1 MPKPINEIPD
11 LERALERRMTISR
24 RGILLGATA
33 AGAAL
38 LTRSRIGAAEA
49 RRFVN
54 PLRIPPLLNGEPGP
68 DGKIYDLNVASGKSE
83 FLSGTSTPTLGIN
96 GSYLG
101 PTIRCRENDRVTL
114 RVKNNLPEPTT
125 LHWHGLRV
133 PAASD
138 GGPHQIVE
146 PGAVWE
152 TSFTITQKASLCW
165 YHSHLMEHTGE
176 QVLRGLAGLFLIEDD
191 QSNSLNLP
199 SDYGV
204 DDIPLVIQD
213 RRFRAD
219 GSFDYA
225 LAMHDTMMGYK
236 GDVILVNGTTN
247 PHVVLRRQRT
257 RLRILNG
264 SNSRIY
270 TLGRDDGAE
279 LFVIGSDGG
288 LLERPARLRRVRLG
302 PGERVEMLMDMQ
314 ANQTVRLMS
323 YPDRVT
329 AGGTGR
335 DMMMG
340 GMVGNTE
347 TFPIIELRAAQL
359 ETTDLSLPERLIH
372 VQNWTTA
379 QATRTRTFTLD
390 MPMMGMGMGGMMGGP
405 RMEGMMGINGR
416 SMNRGRIDERVSFGS
431 VEIWEIKNTTPLAHP
446 FHIHGV
452 QFRTLDRNG
461 ESPMPHELGLKDT
474 VLVDPGSTVR
484 VIIEFAD
491 FADPQHPYMYHCH
504 ILEHED
510 AGMMGQFLVI

>member
-1 MPKPINEIPD
+1 
-11 LERALERRMTISR
+11 MTISR

-38 LTRSRIGAAEA
+38 LTRSRMGRAEA
-49 RRFVN
+49 GRFVN
-54 PLRIPPLLNGEPGP
+54 PLRIPPLLDGKPGP
-68 DGKIYDLNVASGKSE
+68 YGKIYDLNVSTGKSE
-83 FLSGTSTPTLGIN
+83 FLSGISTPTLGIN
-96 GSYLG
+96 GAYLG

-114 RVKNNLPEPTT
+114 RVRNSLTESTT
-125 LHWHGLRV
+125 LHWHGLRI

-138 GGPHQIVE
+138 GGPHQIIE
-146 PGAVWE
+146 PGTVWE
-152 TSFTITQKASLCW
+152 TSFAIKQKAALCW
-165 YHSHLMEHTGE
+165 YHSHLMGHTGE

-191 QSNSLNLP
+191 QRHSLNLP

-213 RRFRAD
+213 RRFHAD
-219 GSFDYA
+219 GSFDYV

-236 GDVILVNGTTN
+236 GNVVLVNGTAN
-247 PHVVLRRQRT
+247 PHVILRRQRS
-257 RLRILNG
+257 RLRVLNA

-279 LFVIGSDGG
+279 LIVIGSDGG
-288 LLERPARLRRVRLG
+288 LLERPARLSRVRLG
-302 PGERVEMLMDMQ
+302 PGERIEILVDMQ

-329 AGGTGR
+329 AGGMGPG
-335 DMMMG
+335 MMMA
-340 GMVGNTE
+340 GMAGNTE
-347 TFPIIELRAAQL
+347 TFPIIELRPAQL
-359 ETTDLSLPERLIH
+359 ETTDLSLPERLIY
-372 VQNWTTA
+372 VPDWTAA
-379 QATRTRTFTLD
+379 QASRTRTFTLD

-416 SMNRGRIDERVSFGS
+416 SMNRSRVDERVSMGS
-431 VEIWEIKNTTPLAHP
+431 VEIWAMKNTTPLAHP

-461 ESPMPHELGLKDT
+461 ESPLPHEHGLKDT

-484 VIIEFAD
+484 VITEFSD
-491 FADPQHPYMYHCH
+491 FADPQRPYMYHCH

-510 AGMMGQFLVI
+510 AGMMGQFVVA

>member
-1 MPKPINEIPD
+1 M
-11 LERALERRMTISR
+11 ISR
-24 RGILLGATA
+24 RGILLGAA
-33 AGAAL
+33 ASGAVL
-38 LTRSRIGAAEA
+38 LARSRTGVAEVG
-49 RRFVN
+49 RFVN
-54 PLRIPPLLNGEPGP
+54 PLKIPPLLEGGSATE
-68 DGKIYDLNVASGKSE
+68 GKIYDLNVAPGKSE
-83 FLSGTSTPTLGIN
+83 FLSGSSTPTIGIN
-96 GSYLG
+96 GAYLG
-101 PTIRCRENDRVTL
+101 PTIRCRENERVTL
-114 RVKNNLPEPTT
+114 RIRNSLTEQTT

-152 TSFTITQKASLCW
+152 TSFAIRQKASLCW
-165 YHSHLMEHTGE
+165 YHSHLIEHTGE

-191 QSNSLNLP
+191 QSHSLNLP

-236 GDVILVNGTTN
+236 GNVVLVNGTAN
-247 PHVVLRRQRT
+247 PHVVLRRQRA

-270 TLGRDDGAE
+270 SLGRDDGAE
-279 LFVIGSDGG
+279 LIVIGSDGG
-288 LLERPARLRRVRLG
+288 LLERPARLSRVRLG
-302 PGERVEMLMDMQ
+302 PGERAEILVDMR

-329 AGGTGR
+329 AGGMGPG
-335 DMMMG
+335 MMMA
-340 GMVGNTE
+340 GMAGNTE

-359 ETTDLSLPERLIH
+359 ETTDLSLPERLIR
-372 VQNWTTA
+372 VPIWTA
-379 QATRTRTFTLD
+379 EQATRTRTFTLD
-390 MPMMGMGMGGMMGGP
+390 MPMMGMGMGGMMSGP
-405 RMEGMMGINGR
+405 RMEGLMGINGR
-416 SMNRGRIDERVSFGS
+416 SMKKSRIDERVAAGS
-431 VEIWEIKNTTPLAHP
+431 VEIWEIKNTTPIAHP

-452 QFRTLDRNG
+452 QFRTLDRNR
-461 ESPMPHELGLKDT
+461 EPPSPHERGLKDT
-474 VLVDPGSTVR
+474 VLVDAGSTVR
-484 VIIEFAD
+484 VITEFAG

-510 AGMMGQFLVI
+510 AGMMGQFVVA

>member
-1 MPKPINEIPD
+1 
-11 LERALERRMTISR
+11 MTISR
-24 RGILLGATA
+24 RGVLLGATS

-38 LTRSRIGAAEA
+38 LTRSRVGAAEA
-49 RRFVN
+49 GRFSN
-54 PLRIPPLLNGEPGP
+54 PLRIPPLLDGKPGP
-68 DGKIYDLNVASGKSE
+68 DGKIYDLNAASGKSE
-83 FLSGTSTPTLGIN
+83 FLSGITTPTVGIN

-101 PTIRCRENDRVTL
+101 PTIRCRENDRVIL
-114 RVKNNLPEPTT
+114 RVKNDLTEPTT
-125 LHWHGLRV
+125 LHWHGLRI

-152 TSFTITQKASLCW
+152 TSFAIKQKASLCW

-191 QSNSLNLP
+191 QSHPLHLP
-199 SDYGV
+199 SEYGV

-236 GDVILVNGTTN
+236 GNVVLVNGTAN
-247 PHVVLRRQRT
+247 PHVILRRQRT
-257 RLRILNG
+257 RLRVLNG

-279 LFVIGSDGG
+279 LIVIGSDGG
-288 LLERPARLRRVRLG
+288 LLERPARLGRVRLG
-302 PGERVEMLMDMQ
+302 PGERVEILVDMQ
-314 ANQTVRLMS
+314 ANQMVRLMS

-329 AGGTGR
+329 AGGMGPG
-335 DMMMG
+335 MMMG
-340 GMVGNTE
+340 GMAGNTE

-359 ETTDLSLPERLIH
+359 ETTDLSLPEGLIL
-372 VQNWTTA
+372 VPNWTA
-379 QATRTRTFTLD
+379 AKATRTRTFTLD
-390 MPMMGMGMGGMMGGP
+390 MPMMGMNMGGMMGGP
-405 RMEGMMGINGR
+405 RMEGLMGINGR
-416 SMNRGRIDERVSFGS
+416 SMNKSRIDERVAAGS
-431 VEIWEIKNTTPLAHP
+431 VEIWEIKNATPIAHP

-452 QFRTLDRNG
+452 QFRTLDRNR
-461 ESPMPHELGLKDT
+461 EPPSPHERGLKDT
-474 VLVDPGSTVR
+474 VLVDAGSTVR
-484 VIIEFAD
+484 VITEFAD

-510 AGMMGQFLVI
+510 AGMMGQFVVA